1 MQYQKRTLFLRKLCR
16 GDGMEKWLIG
26 RELLQ
31 LELVSS
37 IADSEKVEKRTAF
50 THHAKEITCNR
61 CGANQLKDRA
71 GAPCPCGTDCFYCI
85 RCLQMGKVKKCSV
98 LYHRPE
104 ENSFEALEEPI
115 MTWTGTLSPQQQQAS
130 VEIVNAIRIGEERL
144 IWAVAGAGKTEMLFQ
159 GIEEALKDKKRVCL
173 ASPRVDVCLELAPR
187 LQQAFSQVEI
197 AVLYG
202 KMEKPYAYT
211 QLVIA
216 TTHQLMRFREAFD
229 VLIIDEIDAFPF
241 HIDQT
246 LQFAAQKARKN
257 NGALIYLSATPSKE
271 MRKAI
276 QLKQLPASILP
287 ARYHGF
293 SLPVP
298 KFIWAGD
305 WRKEITETKKEGP
318 FLQHL
323 KGLVDKKRRFLIFIP
338 HIALMQQLAEYLH
351 ELFPAQSFT
360 SVYAEDP
367 ERKEKVIGMRQEQFD
382 FLLTTTI
389 LERGVTFK
397 DIDVL
402 VLGAEDKTFTEAA
415 LVQIAGRAGR
425 HRDYPKGEVLFFH
438 YGLSKEMKRARKQIR
453 QMNKWALEKGLI
465 QE

>member
-1 MQYQKRTLFLRKLCR
+1 
-16 GDGMEKWLIG
+16 MEKWLLG

-31 LELVSS
+31 QELSTP
-37 IADSEKVEKRTAF
+37 IKDSEKIQERAGF
-50 THHAKEITCNR
+50 TKNAKEISCNR
-61 CGANQLKDRA
+61 CGAHQVEDRVS
-71 GAPCPCGTDCFYCI
+71 APCPCGEECFYCI

-98 LYHRPE
+98 LYYRQE
-104 ENSFEALEEPI
+104 ENSFDDLAEPI
-115 MTWTGTLSPQQQQAS
+115 LTWKGKLSTQQQQAS
-130 VEIVNAIRIGEERL
+130 DEIVNAVREGEERL

-159 GIEEALKDKKRVCL
+159 GIADALRDKKRICL

-197 AVLYG
+197 SLLHG
-202 KMEKPYAYT
+202 NMEEPYTYT

-246 LQFAAQKARKN
+246 LQFAAQKARKKT
-257 NGALIYLSATPSKE
+257 GTLIYLSATPSKE
-271 MRKAI
+271 MRKVVET
-276 QLKQLPASILP
+276 KQLAASILP

-298 KFIWAGD
+298 KFIWTGD
-305 WRKEITETKKEGP
+305 WRKGIKKHSKQGAFFNHIER
-318 FLQHL
+318 LLSQ
-323 KGLVDKKRRFLIFIP
+323 KRRFLIFVP
-338 HIALMQQLAEYLH
+338 QIALMQQLDDCLRELYPEY
-351 ELFPAQSFT
+351 SFT
-360 SVYAEDP
+360 SVHAEDP
-367 ERKEKVIGMRQEQFD
+367 DRKEKVLSMRQEQYA

-425 HRDYPKGEVLFFH
+425 HKDYPKGEVLFFH
-438 YGLSKEMKRARKQIR
+438 YGQSKEMKLARKQIR
-453 QMNKWALEKGLI
+453 QMNKWALERGLI
-465 QE
+465 QK

>member
-1 MQYQKRTLFLRKLCR
+1 MDKYIL
-16 GDGMEKWLIG
+16 G

-31 LELVSS
+31 HELNFPIENSGKTQER
-37 IADSEKVEKRTAF
+37 AGF
-50 THHAKEITCNR
+50 TKNAKEIMCNR
-61 CGANQLKDRA
+61 CGANRLEDRIS
-71 GAPCPCGTDCFYCI
+71 APCPCGEECFYCI

-98 LYHRPE
+98 LYHQQE
-104 ENSFEALEEPI
+104 ENCFDDLEEPI
-115 MTWTGTLSPQQQQAS
+115 MTWTGKLSFQQQQAS
-130 VEIVNAIRIGEERL
+130 EEIVNAIRVGEERL

-159 GIEEALKDKKRVCL
+159 GIADALKDKKRICL

-187 LQQAFSQVEI
+187 LQKAFSQVNI
-197 AVLYG
+197 ALLHGNV
-202 KMEKPYAYT
+202 EEPYSYT

-229 VLIIDEIDAFPF
+229 VLIIDEVDAFPF

-246 LQFAAQKARKN
+246 LQFAAQKARKKK
-257 NGALIYLSATPSKE
+257 GALIYLSATPSKE
-271 MRKAI
+271 MRKMVDS
-276 QLKQLPASILP
+276 KQLAASILP

-298 KFIWAGD
+298 KFIWTGD
-305 WRKEITETKKEGP
+305 WRQAIIEHKKRGA
-318 FLQHL
+318 FLNHVER
-323 KGLVDKKRRFLIFIP
+323 LVTDKRRFLIFVPNIV
-338 HIALMQQLAEYLH
+338 LMQQLDDFLR
-351 ELFPAQSFT
+351 ELFPKQSFT
-360 SVYAEDP
+360 SVHAEDL
-367 ERKEKVIGMRQEQFD
+367 ERKEKVLGMRQEKFD

-425 HRDYPKGEVLFFH
+425 HKDYPKGEVLFFH
-438 YGLSKEMKRARKQIR
+438 YGQSKEMKLARKQIR
-453 QMNKWALEKGLI
+453 QMNKWALERELI
-465 QE
+465 QK

>member
-1 MQYQKRTLFLRKLCR
+1 MDKYLL
-16 GDGMEKWLIG
+16 G

-31 LELVSS
+31 HELNSP
-37 IADSEKVEKRTAF
+37 IKKSEKIQEREGF
-50 THHAKEITCNR
+50 TKNAKEIKCNR
-61 CGANQLKDRA
+61 CGAHRLEDRA
-71 GAPCPCGTDCFYCI
+71 SAPCPCGKECFYCT
-85 RCLQMGKVKKCSV
+85 RCLQMGKVKKCSI
-98 LYHRPE
+98 LYHQQE
-104 ENSFEALEEPI
+104 ENYFDDLEEPI
-115 MTWTGTLSPQQQQAS
+115 MTWTGELSLQQQQAS
-130 VEIVNAIRIGEERL
+130 EEIVNAILVGEERL

-159 GIEEALKDKKRVCL
+159 GIADALKEKKRICL

-187 LQQAFSQVEI
+187 LQKAFSQVDI
-197 AVLYG
+197 ALLHG
-202 KMEKPYAYT
+202 NMEEPYTYT

-246 LQFAAQKARKN
+246 LQFAAQKARKKK
-257 NGALIYLSATPSKE
+257 GALIYLSATPSKE
-271 MRKAI
+271 MRK
-276 QLKQLPASILP
+276 LVSSKQLAASILP

-298 KFIWAGD
+298 KFIWTGD
-305 WRKEITETKKEGP
+305 WRKGVVEHKKHGA
-318 FLQHL
+318 FLNHVERL
-323 KGLVDKKRRFLIFIP
+323 LVGKRRFLIFVPNIV
-338 HIALMQQLAEYLH
+338 LMQQLDDFLR
-351 ELFPAQSFT
+351 ELFPEQTFT

-367 ERKEKVIGMRQEQFD
+367 ERKEKVLGMRHEKLD

-438 YGLSKEMKRARKQIR
+438 YGQSKEMKLARKQIH
-453 QMNKWALEKGLI
+453 QMNKWALERALI
-465 QE
+465 QK

>member
-1 MQYQKRTLFLRKLCR
+1 MV
-16 GDGMEKWLIG
+16 G

-31 LELVSS
+31 QELLSP
-37 IADSEKVEKRTAF
+37 IENTGKIQERAGF
-50 THHAKEITCNR
+50 TKKTKEISCNR
-61 CGANQLKDRA
+61 CGADRLEDRTS
-71 GAPCPCGTDCFYCI
+71 APCPCGEECFYCI

-98 LYHRPE
+98 LYYQPE
-104 ENSFEALEEPI
+104 ENSFEGLEEPI
-115 MTWTGTLSPQQQQAS
+115 MTWAGKLSPQQQQAS
-130 VEIVNAIRIGEERL
+130 LEIVSAVRVGEERL

-159 GIEEALKDKKRVCL
+159 GIADALKDKKRICL

-187 LQQAFSQVEI
+187 LQQAFSHVEI
-197 AVLYG
+197 ALLHG
-202 KMEKPYAYT
+202 NMKEPYTYT

-246 LQFAAQKARKN
+246 LQYAAQKARKK

-271 MRKAI
+271 MRKAVDS
-276 QLKQLPASILP
+276 KQLAASILP

-293 SLPVP
+293 PLPVP
-298 KFIWAGD
+298 KFIWTGD
-305 WRKEITETKKEGP
+305 WVKGIAEHKKQGA
-318 FLQHL
+318 FLNQVKRL
-323 KGLVDKKRRFLIFIP
+323 LAEKRRFLIFVPQIV
-338 HIALMQQLAEYLH
+338 LMQQLADFLR
-351 ELFPAQSFT
+351 ELFPEQTFT
-360 SVYAEDP
+360 SVHAEDP
-367 ERKEKVIGMRQEQFD
+367 ERKEKVLGMRQEQFD

-425 HRDYPKGEVLFFH
+425 HKDYPEGEVLFFH
-438 YGLSKEMKRARKQIR
+438 YGQSKEMKLARKQIR
-453 QMNKWALEKGLI
+453 QMNKWALERGLI
-465 QE
+465 QT